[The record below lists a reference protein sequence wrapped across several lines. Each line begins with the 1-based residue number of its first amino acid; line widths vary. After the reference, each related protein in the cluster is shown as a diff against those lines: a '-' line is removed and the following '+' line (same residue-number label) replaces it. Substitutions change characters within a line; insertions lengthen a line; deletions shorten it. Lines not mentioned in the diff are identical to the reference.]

1 MRKIVFL
8 FAIFFSLSS
17 YAQRHDLGFHSGI
30 SYYLGDLIPVRH
42 FGLPSANFGIIYRYE
57 ANKRIAVRLA
67 ANHGKVVGDS
77 RLNKKSLRY
86 KNLSFFSPL
95 TSIDMGIEINFLEFE
110 AGKDRNRFTP
120 FIFGGVSVFKF
131 NPQVEYNGRV
141 YELQPLGTEGQGTT
155 AYPDRDPY
163 KLMSWSI
170 PFGGGLKLSLGRIV
184 TIGLDWT
191 VHKTFTDYLDDI
203 STTYPDPVLLA
214 AEKSPVA
221 AMLSIRRYE
230 DWAYLQGLNISLGR
244 DGQPLNQD
252 DYRAYLEKLT
262 ESSGSQR
269 GNSENKDWYGI
280 AGFTITFKIV
290 GPKKTTCPAYKKHF
304 YFKEYKLF

>member
-1 MRKIVFL
+1 MRNIILL
-8 FAIFFSLSS
+8 FAILFSLSS
-17 YAQRHDLGFHSGI
+17 YSQRHDFGLHSGV
-30 SYYLGDLIPVRH
+30 SYYLGDLIPIRH
-42 FGLPSANFGIIYRYE
+42 FGVPGPNFGLIYRYE
-57 ANKRIAVRLA
+57 ANKRIAVRIA
-67 ANHGKVVGDS
+67 ANHGIVRGNSD
-77 RLNKKSLRY
+77 LNRPNLRY
-86 KNLSFFSPL
+86 KNLDFFSPI

-120 FIFGGVSVFKF
+120 FIFGGFSAFKF
-131 NPQVEYNGRV
+131 NPQVEFNGRI

-170 PFGGGLKLSLGRIV
+170 PFGGGIKLSLGRIV

-191 VHKTFTDYLDDI
+191 VYKTFTDYLDDI
-203 STTYPDPVLLA
+203 STTYPDPALLA

-230 DWAYLQGLNISLGR
+230 SWAADQGLNISLGS
-244 DGQPLNQD
+244 DGMPLNQN
-252 DYRAYLEKLT
+252 DYSTYLEKLT
-262 ESSGSQR
+262 QSAGSQR
-269 GNSENKDWYGI
+269 GNSENMDWYGV
-280 AGFTITFKIV
+280 AGFTITFKLV
-290 GPKKTTCPAYKKHF
+290 GPKKKTCPAYKKHF